1 MEKTLIEIL
10 IAAKA
15 LTLAEAAE
23 VQRDAKER
31 GVALEEVLYA
41 RGISENAV
49 IAAKSELTGYP
60 IKSLE
65 GNQIPSEDMHD
76 IPEESA
82 RYYKMIPLGKRE
94 GYLDV
99 GMLVPDDLTAQEA
112 LKFISSRAN
121 LPTRVFLVTPTD
133 FGHVMEQYQ
142 NLSGE
147 VHTAVGEFERESARL
162 AEAMPVKRETSNRIV
177 DDAPITKIVTV
188 MLRHAVT
195 GHASDIHIEPSREKL
210 RIRFRVDGVLHTTL
224 TMPVNAHASLVT
236 RIKVLASLKID
247 ETRIPQDGRFHLDID
262 GRGIDFRISTLPT
275 SFGEKVVIRILDPD
289 AGIKTL
295 EDLGFLGSNL
305 DRIVEGIKRPYGM
318 ILITGPTGSGKST
331 TLYGLLQILNKEE
344 TNIIS
349 LEDPIEYF
357 VEGVNQSQ
365 IRPEIGYDF
374 ASGLRHILRQ
384 DPDIILVGEIRDKE
398 TAQLA
403 VHAALTGHL
412 VLTTL
417 HTNGAIGVIPR
428 LIDMGI
434 DPFLIA
440 PTVVLAVGQR
450 LVRRLCP
457 DSRKKTKIEGRANE
471 IIMPDIEQM
480 PAALREKFAAN
491 PPQEIYEP
499 EVSPTCPKGT
509 RGRVGI
515 NEVLVMTP
523 ELEKIILTHP
533 SETDI
538 AAEAKRQ
545 GMITMRQDGILKVL
559 DGIIGL
565 EELLETV

>member
-1 MEKTLIEIL
+1 MTNDDLLQVIQ
-10 IAAKA
+10 KA
-15 LTLAEAAE
+15 GLLDESGITKLKREVLLSGRTAEAIISN
-23 VQRDAKER
+23 QRLISDAKIGELKSGILKIPYKQVDPEAIGPDLLAIIPEETAR
-31 GVALEEVLYA
+31 TYNVVPIEKRDNLLVVGMVHPDDSKAQEAVKFIARRDRLSLGVYVISYTDWQDVLRKYSPYRTGVEAAVQSLNLKSGEGGRKIVRLEEGALEE
-41 RGISENAV
+41 
-49 IAAKSELTGYP
+49 
-60 IKSLE
+60 
-65 GNQIPSEDMHD
+65 
-76 IPEESA
+76 
-82 RYYKMIPLGKRE
+82 
-94 GYLDV
+94 
-99 GMLVPDDLTAQEA
+99 
-112 LKFISSRAN
+112 
-121 LPTRVFLVTPTD
+121 
-133 FGHVMEQYQ
+133 
-142 NLSGE
+142 
-147 VHTAVGEFERESARL
+147 
-162 AEAMPVKRETSNRIV
+162 
-177 DDAPITKIVTV
+177 APIITIVANT
-188 MLRHAVT
+188 LREAVFEK
-195 GHASDIHIEPSREKL
+195 ASDVHIEPQEHYL
-210 RIRFRVDGVLHTTL
+210 RIRFRIDGDLKE
-224 TMPVNAHASLVT
+224 AASLPLELSQPVVS
-236 RIKVLASLKID
+236 RVKVMSSLKID
-247 ETRIPQDGRFHLDID
+247 ETRIPQDGRFHLDMD

-295 EDLGFLGSNL
+295 EDLGFLGGNL

-457 DSRKKTKIEGRANE
+457 DSRKKTSIEGRAKE

-491 PPQEIYEP
+491 PPREIYEP

-533 SETDI
+533 SEADI
-538 AAEAKRQ
+538 SAEAKRQ

-559 DGIIGL
+559 DGAIGL